1 MGNPASPVL
10 ANIVMNYILKNV
22 EGMLPYQVPFLK
34 VYVDDIV
41 TAIPKDGIEVT
52 IKTFN
57 SVNKKIQFTIEVEN
71 NKTLLFLDLK
81 IIRKEDS
88 SILTDCQKIRVVKG
102 LLFRALTL
110 SSKEF
115 HNNNMKKIEIIL
127 KHKNCPTSLI
137 HMIFYKFRLVK
148 EQEKEPNNKKIIRFP
163 FIKPLSNRINKCFK
177 NTNVKLVF
185 YNLVKIK
192 SIYTKL
198 KDKDNKLEQSN
209 LVYKIP
215 CECEQ
220 CYVGQ
225 TKQKLKKRLDQ
236 HRNDSKPRN
245 AQKTNTT
252 ALAEHHFKTG
262 HIFKFDETKILD
274 KEDN

>member
-1 MGNPASPVL
+1 MA
-10 ANIVMNYILKNV
+10 
-22 EGMLPYQVPFLK
+22 
-34 VYVDDIV
+34 
-41 TAIPKDGIEVT
+41 
-52 IKTFN
+52 
-57 SVNKKIQFTIEVEN
+57 EVEAE
-71 NKTLLFLDLK
+71 
-81 IIRKEDS
+81 IV
-88 SILTDCQKIRVVKG
+88 SIG
-102 LLFRALTL
+102 
-110 SSKEF
+110 S
-115 HNNNMKKIEIIL
+115 
-127 KHKNCPTSLI
+127 
-137 HMIFYKFRLVK
+137 
-148 EQEKEPNNKKIIRFP
+148 KIIRFP

-198 KDKDNKLEQSN
+198 KDKDDKLEQSN

-215 CECEQ
+215 CECEK

-236 HRNDSKPRN
+236 HRNDSKPTN

-274 KEDN
+274 KEDNWKHKPRGTSSVRKVMVG